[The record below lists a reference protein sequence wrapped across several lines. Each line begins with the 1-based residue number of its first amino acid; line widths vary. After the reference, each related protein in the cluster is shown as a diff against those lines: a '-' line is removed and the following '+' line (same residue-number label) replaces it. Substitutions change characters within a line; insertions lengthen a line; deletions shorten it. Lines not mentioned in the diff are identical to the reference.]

1 MVQSANAGEMV
12 VNLGLGQLLT
22 DQIEQGVWGDVLD
35 IEHKPSQQGVS
46 GKRGRGG
53 IPAQSGEPP
62 RGPGSPAGRTSPTYA
77 RPLIRSLTTL
87 RTGNPGAGLIY
98 AGQTGTCHAGGEPAA
113 PDNPLG
119 DVWQGSVDERSSEQ
133 PSRLRGNRMLHL
145 SVSNELRDRSRKSG
159 PTRDDPTLGDRRDER
174 SLAMTERVP
183 PEGPDGLPPADPTEE
198 GLPEDEQGADQ
209 GSEEKTSEERD
220 AERSLSNKLGAFGSG
235 RSG

>member
-1 MVQSANAGEMV
+1 
-12 VNLGLGQLLT
+12 
-22 DQIEQGVWGDVLD
+22 
-35 IEHKPSQQGVS
+35 
-46 GKRGRGG
+46 
-53 IPAQSGEPP
+53 
-62 RGPGSPAGRTSPTYA
+62 
-77 RPLIRSLTTL
+77 
-87 RTGNPGAGLIY
+87 
-98 AGQTGTCHAGGEPAA
+98 
-113 PDNPLG
+113 
-119 DVWQGSVDERSSEQ
+119 
-133 PSRLRGNRMLHL
+133 MLHL